1 MAMIKIPDALK
12 ADVPQSSWGK
22 VLAATPVIMTVIAT
36 LLAGLASSEMTRAQ
50 YDRSLAAQQQNKA
63 SDEWGYFQAKRLRG
77 AFQANTLELLQQ
89 IASVPPLDTN
99 SLKTAAQSAGLAP
112 QAGTALSAMLDS
124 AAGRQALGA
133 LQAGQLP
140 VPPPAVALD
149 ADLKAAIAAIEASRP
164 ETEIAALARKVKP
177 EAIEAALAAAADEG
191 RAFDAAVKPI
201 NALVDRLNEVIAQ
214 AAGLGPERQAFAAAR
229 LRFTA
234 VRYEAEAGLNQT
246 VGYLY
251 ELQVRQSNVS
261 ADHHHARS
269 QRFFFGMLGAQAAVI
284 IATLAMASR
293 QRNLLWSLAAAAGLL
308 AVALAIYVYFCF

>member
-1 MAMIKIPDALK
+1 MAQIKIPDALK
-12 ADVPQSSWGK
+12 ADMPPSNWGK
-22 VLAATPVIMTVIAT
+22 VLAATPVIMAVIAT

-63 SDEWGYFQAKRLRG
+63 TDEWGYFQAKRLRG
-77 AFQANTLELLQQ
+77 AFQLNTLDLLQQ
-89 IASVPPLDTN
+89 ITSVPPLNAN
-99 SLKTAAQSAGLAP
+99 SLRTAAQNAGLAP
-112 QAGTALSAMLDS
+112 EARSALSDMLDS
-124 AAGRQALGA
+124 AAGRQALA
-133 LQAGQLP
+133 LLQEGQLP
-140 VPPPAVALD
+140 VPPPAAALD
-149 ADLKAAIAAIEASRP
+149 ADLKAALDAIEAARP
-164 ETEIAALARKVKP
+164 ETEIAALAVKVKP
-177 EAIEAALAAAADEG
+177 AAIDDALAAAAEEA
-191 RAFDAAVKPI
+191 RKFDAAVKPI
-201 NALVDRLNEVIAQ
+201 NALVDRLSDLTAR

-234 VRYEAEAGLNQT
+234 ARYEAEARLNQT

-293 QRNLLWSLAAAAGLL
+293 QRNLLWSLAALAGLV